1 MFSIRQRTLL
11 VGVRIAYP
19 SIYEVKKGV
28 NLSPK
33 KQLFF
38 TFFAFSL
45 RAALNAPMFKYN
57 LNGIDIR

>member
-1 MFSIRQRTLL
+1 MFSIRQRTLS

-19 SIYEVKKGV
+19 SIYKAKKGG

-45 RAALNAPMFKYN
+45 RAAREPMFKYN

>member
-11 VGVRIAYP
+11 VGVRIACP
-19 SIYEVKKGV
+19 SIYKAKKGG

-45 RAALNAPMFKYN
+45 RVALNEPMFKHN

>member
-1 MFSIRQRTLL
+1 MFSIRQRTLS
-11 VGVRIAYP
+11 VGVRIACP
-19 SIYEVKKGV
+19 SIYKAKKGG

-38 TFFAFSL
+38 TCFAFSL
-45 RAALNAPMFKYN
+45 LAALNAPMSKDN

>member
-1 MFSIRQRTLL
+1 MFSIRQRTLA
-11 VGVRIAYP
+11 VRVRIAYP
-19 SIYEVKKGV
+19 SIYKAKKGG

-45 RAALNAPMFKYN
+45 RAALNAPMSKDN